1 MDTAV
6 ASPHGTGNVGLD
18 DYAIRRIDFCVRRL
32 VRAFHLN
39 QHEAD
44 DIRQDLALDLLKA
57 LERFDPAQCARST
70 FVSRALNRRFKHI
83 ARSLRNGRR
92 HGAKSPL
99 LLGDREPV
107 CNDPAQGEFSEQ
119 DLADLRMDLTDILGR
134 LSPRHR
140 RVVEAVVAAG
150 SRTGAARALGVHR
163 STVLRTLAEIRPH
176 LEAAGYGPGK
186 ISATKSRVLQK

>member
-6 ASPHGTGNVGLD
+6 ASPRGTGNVGLD
-18 DYAIRRIDFCVRRL
+18 DYALKRIDYRVRRL
-32 VRAFHLN
+32 ARSFHLK
-39 QHEAD
+39 QDQAE

-57 LERFDPAQCARST
+57 LERFDPGQCGRPT
-70 FVSRALNRRFKHI
+70 FVSRVLNRRFKHL

-92 HGAKSPL
+92 HGATSPT

-119 DLADLRMDLTDILGR
+119 DLADLRMDLADILGR
-134 LSPRHR
+134 LPAHHR
-140 RVVEAVVAAG
+140 RAAEAVMAAG
-150 SRTGAARALGVHR
+150 TRTGAARALGVHR
-163 STVLRTLAEIRPH
+163 CTVLRALAAIRPL

-186 ISATKSRVLQK
+186 IPATKSRVLQK